1 MMLYILYIPTVRVL
15 NSPRELIYMS
25 LSHVTVVVLLIT
37 LVSLKSHPNQYGLCQ
52 INAAILCKQAVILC
66 HCAAILALLYSSK

>member
-1 MMLYILYIPTVRVL
+1 MFIHSYSQGTELSAGADLHVIIPRDCCCFVNNLV
-15 NSPRELIYMS
+15 
-25 LSHVTVVVLLIT
+25 
-37 LVSLKSHPNQYGLCQ
+37 VSLKSHPNQYGLCQ